1 VDCGALDLWPIRNP
15 QSAIRNPMWLIV
27 GLGNPGSKYEWTR
40 HNCGFM
46 VIDELARRAGK
57 EVKAPEC
64 QALTARATI
73 GGEQIML
80 VKPQTFM
87 NLSGVAVA
95 ALIKKYEVLERSS
108 ILVISDELAL
118 PFGKIRI
125 RARGSA
131 GGQKG
136 LKSIIEKLGG
146 QDFPRLRLGIAPDHP
161 VTDAS
166 DFVLSE
172 FPKKDRDELARIVAL
187 AADAVEALLTTGV
200 ANAMSKYNSS
210 LLGGDNE

>member
-1 VDCGALDLWPIRNP
+1 
-15 QSAIRNPMWLIV
+15 MWLIV
-27 GLGNPGSKYEWTR
+27 GLGNPGPKYEWTR

-46 VIDELARRAGK
+46 VIDKLARRAGREIK
-57 EVKAPEC
+57 TPEC

-73 GGEQIML
+73 GGEEALL

-95 ALIKKYEVLERSS
+95 ALKEKYGIGENSS
-108 ILVISDELAL
+108 ILVISDDLAL
-118 PFGKIRI
+118 PFGRIRI

-131 GGQKG
+131 GGQRG
-136 LKSIIEKLGG
+136 LKSVIEKLGA

-161 VTDAS
+161 VTDAL

-172 FPKKDRDELARIVAL
+172 FPKKDRDALAQIVAR
-187 AADAVEALLTTGV
+187 AADAVEALLTMGV
-200 ANAMSKYNSS
+200 ANAMSKYN
-210 LLGGDNE
+210 

>member
-1 VDCGALDLWPIRNP
+1 
-15 QSAIRNPMWLIV
+15 MWLIV
-27 GLGNPGSKYEWTR
+27 GLGNPGPEYEWTR

-46 VIDELARRAGK
+46 VIDELARRARKG
-57 EVKAPEC
+57 VKAPEC
-64 QALTARATI
+64 LSLTARATI
-73 GGEQIML
+73 GGEEALL

-87 NLSGVAVA
+87 NLSGAAVA
-95 ALIKKYEVLERSS
+95 ALKKKYEIEENSS
-108 ILVISDELAL
+108 ILVVSDDLAL

-146 QDFPRLRLGIAPDHP
+146 QDFPRLRLGVAPDHP
-161 VTDAS
+161 VNDAA

-172 FPKKDRDELARIVAL
+172 FPKKDRDALAQMVAQ
-187 AADAVEALLTTGV
+187 AADAVEAVLTIGV

-210 LLGGDNE
+210 LLGDENG

>member
-1 VDCGALDLWPIRNP
+1 
-15 QSAIRNPMWLIV
+15 
-27 GLGNPGSKYEWTR
+27 
-40 HNCGFM
+40 
-46 VIDELARRAGK
+46 
-57 EVKAPEC
+57 
-64 QALTARATI
+64 
-73 GGEQIML
+73 
-80 VKPQTFM
+80 M

>member
-1 VDCGALDLWPIRNP
+1 
-15 QSAIRNPMWLIV
+15 MWLVV
-27 GLGNPGSKYEWTR
+27 GLGNPGPKYEWTR

-46 VIDELARRAGK
+46 VVDELARRGRK
-57 EVKAPEC
+57 EIKAPEC

-73 GGEQIML
+73 GGEEALL

-95 ALIKKYEVLERSS
+95 ALKKKYEVGKNSS
-108 ILVISDELAL
+108 ILVISDDLAL
-118 PFGKIRI
+118 PFGRIRI
-125 RARGSA
+125 RALGSA

-146 QDFPRLRLGIAPDHP
+146 QDFPRARLGIAPDHP
-161 VTDAS
+161 VKDAA

-172 FPKKDRDELARIVAL
+172 FPKKDRDALARIVAL
-187 AADAVEALLTTGV
+187 AADAVEAVLTTGV

-210 LLGGDNE
+210 LLGDDDQ

>member
-1 VDCGALDLWPIRNP
+1 
-15 QSAIRNPMWLIV
+15 MWLVV
-27 GLGNPGSKYEWTR
+27 GLGNPGLKYEWTR

-46 VIDELARRAGK
+46 VVDELARRARK

-64 QALTARATI
+64 QALTARLMV
-73 GGEQIML
+73 GGEEALL

-95 ALIKKYEVLERSS
+95 ALKKKYEIKENSS
-108 ILVISDELAL
+108 ILVISDDLAL
-118 PFGKIRI
+118 PFGRIRI
-125 RARGSA
+125 RAQGSA

-146 QDFPRLRLGIAPDHP
+146 QDFPRARLGIAPDHP
-161 VTDAS
+161 INDAS

-172 FPKKDRDELARIVAL
+172 FPKKDRDALAQIVGR
-187 AADAVEALLTTGV
+187 AADAVEAILTIGV

-210 LLGGDNE
+210 LLGDDNE

>member
-1 VDCGALDLWPIRNP
+1 
-15 QSAIRNPMWLIV
+15 MWLIV
-27 GLGNPGSKYEWTR
+27 GLGNPGPKYEWTR

-57 EVKAPEC
+57 GVKAPEC

-73 GGEQIML
+73 GGEEVL
-80 VKPQTFM
+80 LAKPQTFM

-95 ALIKKYEVLERSS
+95 TLVKKYEVMESSS

-125 RARGSA
+125 RPRGSA
-131 GGQKG
+131 GGHNG
-136 LKSIIEKLGG
+136 LKSIIEKLGA

-161 VTDAS
+161 VNDAA

-172 FPKKDRDELARIVAL
+172 FPKKDRDALSRIVEL
-187 AADAVEALLTTGV
+187 AADAVEAVLTIGV
-200 ANAMSKYNSS
+200 ANAMSKYN
-210 LLGGDNE
+210 

>member
-1 VDCGALDLWPIRNP
+1 
-15 QSAIRNPMWLIV
+15 MWLIV
-27 GLGNPGSKYEWTR
+27 GLGNPGPKYEWTR

-46 VIDELARRAGK
+46 VLDELAGRAGRQIRT
-57 EVKAPEC
+57 PES

-73 GGEQIML
+73 GGVEALL

-95 ALIKKYEVLERSS
+95 ALKEKYGIGETSS
-108 ILVISDELAL
+108 ILIVSDELAL
-118 PFGKIRI
+118 PFGRIRI

-136 LKSIIEKLGG
+136 LKSIIEKLGT

-161 VTDAS
+161 APEAL

-172 FPKKDRDELARIVAL
+172 FPKKDRDALAQMVTR
-187 AADAVEALLTTGV
+187 AADAVEAVLTMGIV
-200 ANAMSKYNSS
+200 NAMSKYN
-210 LLGGDNE
+210 

>member
-1 VDCGALDLWPIRNP
+1 
-15 QSAIRNPMWLIV
+15 MWLIV
-27 GLGNPGSKYEWTR
+27 GLGNPGPEYEWTR

-46 VIDELARRAGK
+46 VIDELARRTGRL
-57 EVKAPEC
+57 VKAPEC
-64 QALTARATI
+64 QALTARVTI
-73 GGEQIML
+73 GLEEVL
-80 VKPQTFM
+80 LAKPQTFM
-87 NLSGVAVA
+87 NLSGGAVA
-95 ALIKKYEVLERSS
+95 ALINKYDVRERSS
-108 ILVISDELAL
+108 IFIISDDLAL

-125 RARGSA
+125 RAQGSA

-161 VTDAS
+161 VNDAA

-172 FPKKDRDELARIVAL
+172 FPKKDRDALARMVAQ
-187 AADAVEALLTTGV
+187 AADAVEAVLTIGV

-210 LLGGDNE
+210 LLGDENE